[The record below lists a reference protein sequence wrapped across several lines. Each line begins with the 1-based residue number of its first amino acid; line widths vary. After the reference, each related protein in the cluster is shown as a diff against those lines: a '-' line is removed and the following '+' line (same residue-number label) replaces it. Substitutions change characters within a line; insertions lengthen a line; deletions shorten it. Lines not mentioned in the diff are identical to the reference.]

1 MEMSPVSV
9 ELRQGSDKLFLF
21 FGGIV
26 GSIGMPPFEFY
37 QASKILEFSRVF
49 VRDLSQS
56 WYQRG
61 LPGIGSNAADIGGY
75 LNGLI
80 KNSGASEIIFV
91 GNSMGGYAALL
102 FCAMLKTGKAVV
114 FSPQTFLSTDK
125 RQQYDD
131 RRWPSQITLLHQSH
145 VESDIVDLKEWI
157 RQNAPDMKANV
168 YVSTLDVLD
177 TKHADELTEFANIR
191 IHRFHQAGHSL
202 VTKLRDDGMLA
213 QILRAN

>member
-114 FSPQTFLSTDK
+114 FSPQTFLSTA
-125 RQQYDD
+125 
-131 RRWPSQITLLHQSH
+131 RRNCIVPSPPAIY
-145 VESDIVDLKEWI
+145 
-157 RQNAPDMKANV
+157 A
-168 YVSTLDVLD
+168 
-177 TKHADELTEFANIR
+177 F
-191 IHRFHQAGHSL
+191 G
-202 VTKLRDDGMLA
+202 
-213 QILRAN
+213 